1 MFAVPGWSV
10 SAADLKPQTE
20 TPAAQSIS
28 TSSSEKPRSQSKK
41 RKRGQNKNGDKVTGS
56 NVDEMFRRH
65 IQGDSMPY
73 MNGDSVKEV
82 SKGSKK
88 DNQKNRDSSV
98 KRKGETNEET
108 KGKSNK
114 KQKKAHDAQTS
125 IEEIDTARAPANA
138 IPPPPPPQA
147 AKLTPLQQKMRDK
160 LVSARFRYLNETL
173 YTSPSSKA
181 LEMFSNNPEF
191 FAEYHAGFS
200 KQVKESWP
208 SNPVDG
214 YIQMIRSRANI
225 PVSSQKG
232 QKGKS
237 QQRAAL
243 PRRPNGFCT
252 IADLGCGDA
261 QLARALIPSADKLKL
276 KFLNYDLHDPD
287 PLITKA
293 DISNLPLPD
302 GSVDIAIFCLSLM
315 GTNWISF
322 VEEAWRVLRSDGK
335 GECWVSE
342 VKSRFGKVHRKKG
355 PKKPESNRQKKKMLK
370 KKKGKA
376 DDTDMEDDSGDEEI
390 YAEDALANP
399 QGQDETDISAFVDV
413 MNARGFRL
421 KPDSVDKSNKMF
433 VRMEFVKQSGAPTR
447 GKYAGVT
454 PGRPAAAQSTK
465 RFIDAEDGEELTPEE
480 EAKVLKP
487 CVYKTR

>member
-10 SAADLKPQTE
+10 SAADLKTQTE
-20 TPAAQSIS
+20 IPTTQSAS
-28 TSSSEKPRSQSKK
+28 TSANEKSKSQTKK
-41 RKRGQNKNGDKVTGS
+41 RKRGQNKNVDKVTES
-56 NVDEMFRRH
+56 NVDEMFKRH
-65 IQGDSMPY
+65 IQGDEIPRT
-73 MNGDSVKEV
+73 NGGSVTEAL
-82 SKGSKK
+82 KGSKK
-88 DNQKNRDSSV
+88 KHKRKNRGLAMNS
-98 KRKGETNEET
+98 KEEANGGIEE
-108 KGKSNK
+108 KPNK
-114 KQKKAHDAQTS
+114 KQKKAHDGQPTK
-125 IEEIDTARAPANA
+125 EEDKTEEPADA
-138 IPPPPPPQA
+138 IPPPPPPPA

-173 YTSPSSKA
+173 YTSPSTKA

-214 YIQMIRSRANI
+214 YIQTIRSRAKI

-232 QKGKS
+232 QKGS
-237 QQRAAL
+237 SQRAAL

-261 QLARALIPSADKLKL
+261 QLARALTPSADKLKL
-276 KFLNYDLHDPD
+276 KFLNYDLHSPD

-302 GSVDIAIFCLSLM
+302 GSVDVAIFCLSLM

-322 VEEAWRVLRSDGK
+322 IEEAWRVLRSDGK

-355 PKKPESNRQKKKMLK
+355 AQKPELSNRAKKKLMK

-376 DDTDMEDDSGDEEI
+376 DDSDAENDSGNEEI
-390 YAEDALANP
+390 YAEDVQANSD
-399 QGQDETDISAFVDV
+399 GQDETDISAFVDV
-413 MNARGFRL
+413 MSARGFRL

-433 VRMEFVKQSGAPTR
+433 VRMEFVKVTGAPTR

-454 PGRPAAAQSTK
+454 PGKPGAVQSKT
-465 RFIDAEDGEELTPEE
+465 RFIEDGEELTPEE